1 MKRYTRL
8 MAAAGLTAGLGL
20 AGNPA
25 VASLYED
32 VNIEHTR
39 DGNAFTTEIF
49 NQLEFRFLAETT
61 QFGDGPAPVQGDTF
75 SDSGAGQVRD
85 IFEPGGSA
93 PVFDANVRD
102 RLGFV
107 WNDLTG
113 SLGSFTSGA
122 PGTLTTT
129 SQYDPGAIFSWYYGD
144 DAIDW
149 SNTNMQANQA
159 SVTDGDRGNLLQ
171 VLELTL
177 TGGSADLTFEDDDGV
192 AGDFIRGSYRFDFEV
207 TGALEGFWKIGD
219 LDFADFLDEDAP
231 FKFSLVADANA
242 NARDPVIDDDVEDAL
257 FITTTGGTGQIGF
270 NRVPEPGS
278 LALMGSGLLLLAG
291 LITLVGRRSRA
302 VEPTAA

>member
-8 MAAAGLTAGLGL
+8 IAAAGLTAGLGL

-25 VASLYED
+25 VASVYDEVRID
-32 VNIEHTR
+32 HTR
-39 DGNAFTTEIF
+39 DGEAFTSEIF
-49 NQLEFRFLAETT
+49 NQLTFQFLAQTT
-61 QFGDGPAPVQGDTF
+61 QFGDGPNPVAGDTF
-75 SDSGAGQVRD
+75 VDTGAGRIRD
-85 IFEPGGSA
+85 IFEPGADA
-93 PVFDANVRD
+93 PIFEANVRN

-107 WNDLTG
+107 WSDLTG
-113 SLGSFTSGA
+113 TLGSFSASG
-122 PGTLTTT
+122 GELTTV
-129 SQYDPGAIFSWYYGD
+129 SSYDAGAKFRWFYGD
-144 DAIDW
+144 STVSW
-149 SNTNMQANQA
+149 SNTDVQANQD
-159 SVTDGDRGNLLQ
+159 SIMDEGRDNLLE

-177 TGGSADLTFEDDDGV
+177 TGGSADLTFQDDGGV

-242 NARDPVIDDDVEDAL
+242 DARNPVIDDDVEDAL
-257 FITTTGGTGQIGF
+257 FITTTGGDGQIGF